1 VRVEVPVR
9 LPSVAMMIEVP
20 VVTANAIPFAPPIVA
35 TLVVPEVHVTLP
47 VSGYVF
53 PSLSSSSAVNG
64 TVDPADTVGF
74 GIVGV
79 SSGVTTSD
87 TATGVA
93 VTVNVAAGEDVTP
106 PEAAVIALVPAV
118 RPVASPAAEILATA
132 GVPEA
137 QVAVLVMSFVDL
149 SEYVA
154 VAVNCCVF
162 PTAIEAV
169 AGVTAML
176 TTVGAAT
183 VNVAGADVFPAA
195 VAVMFVLPVAT
206 AVAKPLA
213 AMVATLVLDDA
224 QVTELVRSFVELS
237 EYIPVAVNCCV
248 APAAIDAEAGV
259 TATLVR
265 VTPLLPP
272 HPTRNEKHSTK
283 HAANSSAR

>member
-9 LPSVAMMIEVP
+9 LPSVAMMTEVP
-20 VVTANAIPFAPPIVA
+20 VVTAKAIPFVPPIVA
-35 TLVVPEVHVTLP
+35 TLVVPEVQVTLP

-64 TVDPADTVGF
+64 TVDPTDTVGF

-106 PEAAVIALVPAV
+106 EVAVIALVPAV

-132 GVPEA
+132 DVPEF
-137 QVAVLVMSFVDL
+137 QVAVLVTSFVDL

-154 VAVNCCVF
+154 VAMNCSVF

-213 AMVATLVLDDA
+213 AIVATLVLDEVHVA
-224 QVTELVRSFVELS
+224 ELVRSFVLLS

-259 TATLVR
+259 TATLVS
-265 VTPLLPP
+265 VTPLPPP

-283 HAANSSAR
+283 LAANPSAR